1 MKSIRRAVRS
11 LGLQAPLFVWLLT
24 SLPVW
29 GADDAPT
36 QAEREAVRALAAR
49 GASIQIDGEYH
60 VVSIS
65 SFVFGVGGSSSS
77 LTDADLVHLAA
88 LPHLQSLSLRG
99 TGITA
104 AGLEHLRGLSQL
116 RRLSL
121 DAGGVTEQGVAAL
134 RQALPNC
141 TITYRSASD
150 FRSSRFGTPG
160 NQGRSSSSR
169 ELGSFGA
176 GFSPSL
182 TTLYGQI
189 NQINR
194 LAVQT
199 ELGLS
204 REQAVEVEQLRGE
217 TSEVGRRLFEQL
229 RLAANA
235 AERERIQRDI
245 QRELAEVNQARDRKL
260 GTILSEAQRARLEQL
275 RMQAFGITA
284 LTQPEV
290 AARLQLSEQ
299 QTAQLAEQERQRPR
313 ITFGPERDLEQI
325 RAALQT
331 WTAGMLSVL
340 SEEQRRKW
348 EETLGE
354 PLAVTDDQTAR
365 QIFRYL
371 DDNGDGELSAD
382 EWEEHPLVRTVL
394 GTVAAELTIPADVD
408 AFVAVYLKS
417 REAATGEE
425 RTRFGDRRRSLTPRD
440 LLD

>member
-11 LGLQAPLFVWLLT
+11 LGLQVPLFVWLLT
-24 SLPVW
+24 SLPVR

-65 SFVFGVGGSSSS
+65 SFVFGVGGSSSR

-99 TGITA
+99 TGITD

-150 FRSSRFGTPG
+150 FRSSRIGTPG
-160 NQGRSSSSR
+160 TQGRSSSSR

-189 NQINR
+189 NR

-217 TSEVGRRLFEQL
+217 TFEVGRRMFEQL
-229 RLAANA
+229 RQAANA

-331 WTAGMLSVL
+331 WTAGMLSAL